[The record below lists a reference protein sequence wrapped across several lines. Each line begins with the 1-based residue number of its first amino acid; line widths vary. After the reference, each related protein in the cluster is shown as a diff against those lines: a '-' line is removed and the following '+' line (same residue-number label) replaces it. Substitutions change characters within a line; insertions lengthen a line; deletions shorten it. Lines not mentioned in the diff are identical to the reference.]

1 MAKVSFV
8 DTDDGIELQCGLDA
22 ITRTVK
28 NGENVGLKFH
38 GCPRWPI
45 SSMCCAKLYEGDC
58 DFFQWVNVNLKDLDE
73 LQLQVF
79 ERDTQVTEKEM
90 EIDLLKEQLKRIE
103 KKLGNK
109 EDELDDTKMELCHT
123 RIELMKATR
132 NEKNFSLALFVSWIF
147 FAFMI
152 VILKARL

>member
-1 MAKVSFV
+1 MASRRHNGSSSSTSSRNFGLVSPK
-8 DTDDGIELQCGLDA
+8 LKCMCGLEA

-38 GCPRWPI
+38 GCPRCPD
-45 SSMCCAKLYEGDC
+45 GDC
-58 DFFQWVNVNLKDLDE
+58 GFFEWANVYPKDVDD

-79 ERDTQVTEKEM
+79 ERDTLVAEKEM
-90 EIDLLKEQLKRIE
+90 EIDFLKEQPKMVE
-103 KKLGNK
+103 KKLGNN

-123 RIELMKATR
+123 RIELMKATG
-132 NEKNFSLALFVSWIF
+132 NEKNFSIALLVSWIF

-152 VILKARL
+152 VILKA